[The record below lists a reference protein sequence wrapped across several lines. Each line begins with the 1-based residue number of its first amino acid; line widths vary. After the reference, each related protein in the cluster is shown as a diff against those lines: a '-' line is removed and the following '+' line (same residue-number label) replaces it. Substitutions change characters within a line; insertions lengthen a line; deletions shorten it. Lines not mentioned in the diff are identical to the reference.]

1 MWCLLMLRLHEV
13 YKESC
18 KRGQSVLAFISKL
31 PSHHNN
37 TVLRVRPSQPT
48 AFPRSLQSCKW
59 SVTHGSATTGADQ
72 SSLARRHRECSR
84 RAEPNPSLPLG
95 YFAGTGC
102 WGDQIAAR
110 TKEGL
115 ITVQQRTLCSSQRRK
130 AEREEMEAA
139 CGLEYRI
146 NGKSGFGI
154 LPPGFLLWTSCVSQ
168 REDNMCLL

>member
-1 MWCLLMLRLHEV
+1 MSSPSFQSSWPTTTTPF
-13 YKESC
+13 YK
-18 KRGQSVLAFISKL
+18 SVRISPQL
-31 PSHHNN
+31 S
-37 TVLRVRPSQPT
+37 RARCSQ
-48 AFPRSLQSCKW
+48 ASV
-59 SVTHGSATTGADQ
+59 SVTHGSATAGADQ
-72 SSLARRHRECSR
+72 SRLARRHRECSR
-84 RAEPNPSLPLG
+84 RAEPNPSRPLG

-130 AEREEMEAA
+130 AEREEMEVA

-154 LPPGFLLWTSCVSQ
+154 LPPGFLLWTSCANQ
-168 REDNMCLL
+168 REDNTCLL

>member
-1 MWCLLMLRLHEV
+1 MSSPLFQKLH
-13 YKESC
+13 
-18 KRGQSVLAFISKL
+18 
-31 PSHHNN
+31 SHHNN
-37 TVLRVRPSQPT
+37 TAVQVRPPQPT
-48 AFPRSLQSCKW
+48 AFPCSRQSGKRSM
-59 SVTHGSATTGADQ
+59 THGSAPTTGADQ
-72 SSLARRHRECSR
+72 SRLARRHRKCSR
-84 RAEPNPSLPLG
+84 RVEPNPSLPLG

-154 LPPGFLLWTSCVSQ
+154 LPPGFLLWTSCVNQ
-168 REDNMCLL
+168 REDNVCLL